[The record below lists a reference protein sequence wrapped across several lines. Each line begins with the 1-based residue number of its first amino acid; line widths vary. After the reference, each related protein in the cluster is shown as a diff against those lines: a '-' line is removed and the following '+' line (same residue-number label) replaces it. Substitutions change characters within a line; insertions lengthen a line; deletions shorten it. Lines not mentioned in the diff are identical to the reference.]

1 MDIEAILEMYEDDYN
16 PSSTVPGPRNMYS
29 QGQLVQPNAD
39 GSRPGY
45 SGLPDFI
52 TKSGSKINPYRV
64 KVKKSKLNEPF
75 SGMYPTLKKAKEVVK
90 EKGFKKG
97 TTGVQYPE
105 LLEKA
110 QSVVKDYNEIVDSAI
125 TNNDLR
131 DVKYL
136 ETYVKDRFKK
146 KSEQDQ
152 VLRQIYKNKIDYRD
166 LTEVRKK
173 VAGNLV
179 NEAMKVDAIV
189 PNQFVYDR
197 LGASRSAQLTSDIQ
211 QLVSDG
217 LKNQTKIKV
226 DRAISSVVDGDMI
239 IDDSLKKTVGN
250 IIGRSQ
256 FGNTAGSAWKEAFNQ
271 NSFYKKNKKLLDYAF
286 TAGAKSTR
294 TPGLSIQEILDDA
307 KYKIDG
313 GVTFSGKNTQF
324 SGLKRYMF
332 DYAKQHWHRNNFN
345 GTPENSLIEFYDK
358 NGKPIKWKSGLK
370 LNIGEVQF
378 KIPSESDVMW
388 SYNGKPKGSV
398 SVTGPQADAS
408 GIFNEVTD
416 QYNVIKE
423 ISDAKV
429 TNPITGKQTTYNDLV
444 KQIYKQYGY
453 TGDNVFGLDMDH
465 FKGVANHPFKNLRA
479 MDRRLNISLGAIDR
493 TFKNNR
499 NLKSKLKKE
508 LLGNLSTGT
517 GSNYSNNLKKYFVNQ
532 ASTVLEE
539 GATETLATKS
549 PYYQAVK
556 NVYEQKNLPKTQKDL
571 LEKSYQRATKL
582 ENYLLELAGTET
594 NQCDFSNADGGRI
607 GFSLGTNAKTKCL
620 DIAKKTMDEKL
631 TTGKWK
637 SPEQAKMARNI
648 AETAGKIGK
657 TGIGA
662 RVLAEL
668 FGPVALASL
677 PVFEVGIAGY
687 DTITAGTPFKEAVN
701 KTLLHYAAGDKTK
714 ADPEKLKRSDILK
727 MSDGPEKEMLIG
739 LYSNMG
745 DLDRVMNLYNKKYN
759 QTQNKDQ
766 YEMVDM
772 MGYGDKGASAAQA
785 QKQIDAIGNKIAEY
799 NAQGKDYMTLSERV
813 QDPYARGLLESKEG
827 ELLAKRDA
835 NSLSSRLFGT
845 ENPYYTSPNSSY
857 SGEVLPE
864 RIEAMK
870 ARGPSYKPGNYGN
883 VDFNPGIA
891 KNKRTYSREEIID
904 FLEQNNLDYTD
915 KGVDKVQLGMNSEY
929 FKDVLKQPGM
939 LGTQYSEGGIASLN
953 VNKK

>member
-1 MDIEAILEMYEDDYN
+1 
-16 PSSTVPGPRNMYS
+16 
-29 QGQLVQPNAD
+29 
-39 GSRPGY
+39 
-45 SGLPDFI
+45 
-52 TKSGSKINPYRV
+52 
-64 KVKKSKLNEPF
+64 
-75 SGMYPTLKKAKEVVK
+75 
-90 EKGFKKG
+90 
-97 TTGVQYPE
+97 
-105 LLEKA
+105 
-110 QSVVKDYNEIVDSAI
+110 
-125 TNNDLR
+125 
-131 DVKYL
+131 
-136 ETYVKDRFKK
+136 
-146 KSEQDQ
+146 
-152 VLRQIYKNKIDYRD
+152 
-166 LTEVRKK
+166 
-173 VAGNLV
+173 
-179 NEAMKVDAIV
+179 
-189 PNQFVYDR
+189 
-197 LGASRSAQLTSDIQ
+197 
-211 QLVSDG
+211 
-217 LKNQTKIKV
+217 
-226 DRAISSVVDGDMI
+226 
-239 IDDSLKKTVGN
+239 
-250 IIGRSQ
+250 
-256 FGNTAGSAWKEAFNQ
+256 
-271 NSFYKKNKKLLDYAF
+271 
-286 TAGAKSTR
+286 
-294 TPGLSIQEILDDA
+294 
-307 KYKIDG
+307 
-313 GVTFSGKNTQF
+313 
-324 SGLKRYMF
+324 
-332 DYAKQHWHRNNFN
+332 
-345 GTPENSLIEFYDK
+345 
-358 NGKPIKWKSGLK
+358 
-370 LNIGEVQF
+370 
-378 KIPSESDVMW
+378 
-388 SYNGKPKGSV
+388 
-398 SVTGPQADAS
+398 
-408 GIFNEVTD
+408 
-416 QYNVIKE
+416 
-423 ISDAKV
+423 
-429 TNPITGKQTTYNDLV
+429 
-444 KQIYKQYGY
+444 
-453 TGDNVFGLDMDH
+453 
-465 FKGVANHPFKNLRA
+465 
-479 MDRRLNISLGAIDR
+479 
-493 TFKNNR
+493 
-499 NLKSKLKKE
+499 
-508 LLGNLSTGT
+508 
-517 GSNYSNNLKKYFVNQ
+517 
-532 ASTVLEE
+532 
-539 GATETLATKS
+539 
-549 PYYQAVK
+549 
-556 NVYEQKNLPKTQKDL
+556 
-571 LEKSYQRATKL
+571 
-582 ENYLLELAGTET
+582 
-594 NQCDFSNADGGRI
+594 
-607 GFSLGTNAKTKCL
+607 
-620 DIAKKTMDEKL
+620 MDEKL

-813 QDPYARGLLESKEG
+813 QDPYAGGLLESKEG

-864 RIEAMK
+864 RIEAME

>member
-1 MDIEAILEMYEDDYN
+1 MEYDIEEILYNFEDDYN
-16 PSSTVPGPRNMYS
+16 PGPRPMNQGPRNMYN

-52 TKSGSKINPYRV
+52 TKNEYGTYRV
-64 KVKKSKLNEPF
+64 RSKKTKSNPAVSKSF
-75 SGMYPTLKKAKEVVK
+75 KTLKEAKAFVK
-90 EKGFKKG
+90 EKNLVKSK
-97 TTGVQYPE
+97 TGVEYPE

-110 QSVVKDYNEIVDSAI
+110 KNVANDFNEIVDSAI

-131 DVKYL
+131 GVKYL
-136 ETYVKDRFKK
+136 ERYVKDRFKK

-152 VLRQIYKNKIDYRD
+152 VLRQIYKNKIPYQD
-166 LTEVRKK
+166 LTKVRRI
-173 VAGNLV
+173 VAGNLI
-179 NEAMKVDAIV
+179 NEAMKRDEIV

-197 LGASRSAQLTSDIQ
+197 LGADASRKLSADVQ

-226 DRAISSVVDGDMI
+226 DRAIESVVKGDMI

-256 FGNTAGSAWKEAFNQ
+256 FGNQAGSAWKEAFNE
-271 NSFYKKNKKLLDYAF
+271 NKFYKKNKKLLDYAF
-286 TAGAKSTR
+286 TAGAKSSR

-313 GVTFSGKNTQF
+313 GVTFSGKQTQF

-408 GIFNEVTD
+408 GIFDEVTD

-423 ISDAKV
+423 ISDAEV
-429 TNPITGKQTTYNDLV
+429 THPITGEKTNYNDLV
-444 KQIYKQYGY
+444 KQIYKKYGY
-453 TGDNVFGLDMDH
+453 TGKNVFGLDLDH
-465 FKGVANHPFKNLRA
+465 FKGVADHPFRNLRA

-493 TFKNNR
+493 TFDNR
-499 NLKSKLKKE
+499 NLKSKLKNE
-508 LLGNLSTGT
+508 LLGDLSTST
-517 GSNYSNNLKKYFVNQ
+517 GSNYSKNLKKYFVNQ
-532 ASTVLEE
+532 ASTILEK

-582 ENYLLELAGTET
+582 ENNLLEFAGTIT
-594 NQCDFSNADGGRI
+594 NKCKVGKAAAEGGRI
-607 GFSLGTNAKTKCL
+607 GFASGSEDCL
-620 DIAKKTMDEKL
+620 RIAKEGMDEGL

-662 RVLAEL
+662 RIMAEL
-668 FGPVALASL
+668 FGPVALAAL

-687 DTITAGTPFKEAVN
+687 DTITSGTPFKEAAN

-714 ADPEKLKRSDILK
+714 ADPEKLKRADILK

-739 LYSNMG
+739 LFSNMG
-745 DLDRVMNLYNKKYN
+745 DLDRVMNLYNKKYS

-772 MGYGDKGASAAQA
+772 MGYGDEGASAAQA

-835 NSLSSRLFGT
+835 NSLSSGLFGT
-845 ENPYYTSPNSSY
+845 ENPYYTSPTSSY
-857 SGEVLPE
+857 TGEVLPE
-864 RIEAMK
+864 RIKAME
-870 ARGPSYKPGNYGN
+870 ARGPSYKPGKYGN

-915 KGVDKVQLGMNSEY
+915 KGVDKVQLGLNSEY

-953 VNKK
+953 VKK

>member
-1 MDIEAILEMYEDDYN
+1 MYN
-16 PSSTVPGPRNMYS
+16 

-75 SGMYPTLKKAKEVVK
+75 SGMYSTLKKAKEVVK

-97 TTGVQYPE
+97 KTGVEYPE

-110 QSVVKDYNEIVDSAI
+110 QSVVKDYNEIIDSAV

-131 DVKYL
+131 NVKYL
-136 ETYVKDRFKK
+136 ETYVKDRFKN

-152 VLRQIYKNKIDYRD
+152 VLRQIYKKKLPYQD

-173 VAGNLV
+173 VTGNLI

-256 FGNTAGSAWKEAFNQ
+256 FGNKAGSVWKQAFNK

-286 TAGAKSTR
+286 TAGAKSSR

-378 KIPSESDVMW
+378 KIPSESDAMW

-398 SVTGPQADAS
+398 SVTGPVADAS

-423 ISDAKV
+423 ISDAPV
-429 TNPITGKQTTYNDLV
+429 TNPITGKKTNYNDLV

-453 TGDNVFGLDMDH
+453 TGQNVFGLDMDH
-465 FKGVANHPFKNLRA
+465 FKGVADHPFRNLRA

-493 TFKNNR
+493 TFKNR

-517 GSNYSNNLKKYFVNQ
+517 GSNYSKNLKNYFVNQ
-532 ASTVLEE
+532 ASTVLEK

-582 ENYLLELAGTET
+582 ENDLLEYAGTIT
-594 NQCDFSNADGGRI
+594 DKCKIGKAGGGRI
-607 GFSLGTNAKTKCL
+607 GFASGSADCLRIGREGLEKGLKNGFPKNQQGDLARKILGT
-620 DIAKKTMDEKL
+620 
-631 TTGKWK
+631 GKFLK
-637 SPEQAKMARNI
+637 DAVSLR
-648 AETAGKIGK
+648 G
-657 TGIGA
+657 
-662 RVLAEL
+662 L
-668 FGPVALASL
+668 FGPAALAFT
-677 PVFEVGIAGY
+677 VAAEAGIVGY
-687 DTITAGTPFKEAVN
+687 DMLSGGKSFREAVGDSVFN
-701 KTLLHYAAGDKTK
+701 YMLGDKTK
-714 ADPEKLKRSDILK
+714 IDSNEEFVKRLKNVPGSPGQGFRGFTDDDINKMLVFKSKLDDMQTGFSNYSDLLDTNKKIEENTKRQNISPEFFPDEAFQLEAKKDRIQADTRD
-727 MSDGPEKEMLIG
+727 
-739 LYSNMG
+739 
-745 DLDRVMNLYNKKYN
+745 YNKVGTPRNVTEYMISDEGVK
-759 QTQNKDQ
+759 
-766 YEMVDM
+766 
-772 MGYGDKGASAAQA
+772 GGDA
-785 QKQIDAIGNKIAEY
+785 
-799 NAQGKDYMTLSERV
+799 L
-813 QDPYARGLLESKEG
+813 ARGALLAKESQLNDAYRSSPKGIESKEK
-827 ELLAKRDA
+827 ELEDVRGDLYRMYNPTEYDKNAKYFMGLPK
-835 NSLSSRLFGT
+835 SEQSKLMSY
-845 ENPYYTSPNSSY
+845 ENMLDPFRENFM
-857 SGEVLPE
+857 GLPKSQQSK
-864 RIEAMK
+864 IM
-870 ARGPSYKPGNYGN
+870 S
-883 VDFNPGIA
+883 
-891 KNKRTYSREEIID
+891 
-904 FLEQNNLDYTD
+904 
-915 KGVDKVQLGMNSEY
+915 
-929 FKDVLKQPGM
+929 
-939 LGTQYSEGGIASLN
+939 YSEGGITTLRSKYEY
-953 VNKK
+953 KK